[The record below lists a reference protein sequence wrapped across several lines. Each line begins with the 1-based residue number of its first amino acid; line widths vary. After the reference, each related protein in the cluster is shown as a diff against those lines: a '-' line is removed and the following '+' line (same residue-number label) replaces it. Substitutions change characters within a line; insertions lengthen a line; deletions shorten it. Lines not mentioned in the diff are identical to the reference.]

1 MYVIIYDLSKD
12 DLKQRIHRHIAA
24 LENNFFEIISIKLH
38 IRFSKIISFEQLNF
52 GSMFKLRML
61 KWEDYAELSIWSQ
74 NNYKNHYESKSE
86 AKICQRRSQD
96 NGKIQVNK
104 HKKHFEELT

>member
-1 MYVIIYDLSKD
+1 MQNYPYG
-12 DLKQRIHRHIAA
+12 A
-24 LENNFFEIISIKLH
+24 
-38 IRFSKIISFEQLNF
+38 KII
-52 GSMFKLRML
+52 
-61 KWEDYAELSIWSQ
+61 
-74 NNYKNHYESKSE
+74 YKNHYESKSE